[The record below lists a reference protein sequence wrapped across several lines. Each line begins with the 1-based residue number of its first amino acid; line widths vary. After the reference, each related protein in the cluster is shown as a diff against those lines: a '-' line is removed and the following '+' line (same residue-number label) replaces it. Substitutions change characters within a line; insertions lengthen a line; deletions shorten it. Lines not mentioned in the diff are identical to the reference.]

1 MSVWMIAYRK
11 AVCLGV
17 FHLIVTYLAKSITQV
32 ALELVAQQQ
41 RDFDISVTQQL
52 EAASSR
58 KHLQTEGPS
67 ESLSPHKLLLVSWS
81 KNYEN
86 YVRTMD
92 AS

>member
-1 MSVWMIAYRK
+1 MIAYRK

-17 FHLIVTYLAKSITQV
+17 FHLIVAYLAKSITQV

-41 RDFDISVTQQL
+41 RDFDISV
-52 EAASSR
+52 AASSR